1 MEKDLKTLYKER
13 YSGKMKFSTSFPGVN
28 STIFNALKKELPCK
42 NVLDIGCGSGRL
54 ALYCSRVADTVLG
67 IDFSKEAINLAI
79 AIREALEGDFSNA
92 AFRIDRFENIQQ
104 KAFDVV
110 VVADVFE
117 HIQGNP
123 KETLR
128 KLSSFLSKDGLLVV
142 SCPGFV
148 NFRGTVWMT
157 LQTLFDF
164 LMSPSDLH
172 FINPWLMRAWCE
184 ELGLVVVRQ
193 IGCAYDLAWSKGAY
207 EDMKRRIHLAF
218 KDQVKNNT
226 AWASIPAWFE
236 KMDGYLKE
244 QTAYYGTL
252 IEESMDSVFSKC
264 QSAYYLLPLRLSSD
278 FLNTDFGTQVDQY
291 LKDSGMLYI
300 DTAPQN
306 EFGGVILYLIRK
318 KN

>member
-164 LMSPSDLH
+164 LMSPS
-172 FINPWLMRAWCE
+172 
-184 ELGLVVVRQ
+184 
-193 IGCAYDLAWSKGAY
+193 
-207 EDMKRRIHLAF
+207 
-218 KDQVKNNT
+218 
-226 AWASIPAWFE
+226 
-236 KMDGYLKE
+236 
-244 QTAYYGTL
+244 
-252 IEESMDSVFSKC
+252 
-264 QSAYYLLPLRLSSD
+264 
-278 FLNTDFGTQVDQY
+278 
-291 LKDSGMLYI
+291 
-300 DTAPQN
+300 
-306 EFGGVILYLIRK
+306 
-318 KN
+318 